1 MTISIFRNTIL
12 IALALSWSCATLA
25 EETLMIE
32 IQGDDFNLQ
41 ETNLS
46 HLAVGESEIIYTESG
61 KELTMTRTEHGME
74 VLVDGEKIGPDPH
87 LAKAECNVEVIVESD
102 CENCEVELHKMLV
115 LAQADGDDM
124 GCMHENVDIEKA
136 WVSEDGQQH
145 VFKHI
150 NSHSDGDTSTHD
162 GEVRMIMIHKE
173 VKETSE
179 EG

>member
-1 MTISIFRNTIL
+1 MTISIFRYTIL
-12 IALALSWSCATLA
+12 IALVLSWSYTAMA
-25 EETLMIE
+25 GETLMIK
-32 IQGDDFNLQ
+32 IQGDDINMQ
-41 ETNLS
+41 ETDLS

-74 VLVDGEKIGPDPH
+74 VLVDGEKIGPDPQ
-87 LAKAECNVEVIVESD
+87 LAKAACNVEVIVESD
-102 CENCEVELHKMLV
+102 CEDCEMELHQMLV
-115 LAQADGDDM
+115 LAEVDGDDM
-124 GCMHENVDIEKA
+124 GCLHENVDIEKS

-150 NSHSDGDTSTHD
+150 SSHSDGDISAHD